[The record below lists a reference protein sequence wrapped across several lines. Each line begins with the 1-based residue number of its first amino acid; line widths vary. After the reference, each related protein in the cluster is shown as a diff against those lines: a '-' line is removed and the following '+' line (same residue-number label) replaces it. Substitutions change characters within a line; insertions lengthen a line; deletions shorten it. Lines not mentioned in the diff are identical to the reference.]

1 MAAWL
6 APVIGAASSL
16 IGAGLSSGSKPN
28 LPQPI
33 TVDPFSTQRSWL
45 RNQQQMLPTISNL
58 TTDINYQNQAQRQ
71 AMLRGVLPEMDA
83 LQGQA
88 TTNMGRYLSGAF
100 TPEEEALIRRE
111 SAGRAFN
118 LGVGGSP
125 LSKSWELGSLLGNL
139 SQRQQSATAAYPSF
153 MTGITAPRMTQQAD
167 VTGWMPT
174 YGDVLSALTGNA
186 QNQNQRNMYQSQIDA
201 APNPA
206 LAALG
211 NSMSTLGGM
220 AFRYGLTGNKQSQN
234 ASVNYS
240 LPGEL

>member
-6 APVIGAASSL
+6 APVLGAVGS
-16 IGAGLSSGSKPN
+16 IAGGLMSSGSKPN
-28 LPQPI
+28 LPQPV
-33 TVDPFSTQRSWL
+33 TVDPFTTQKSWL
-45 RNQQQMLPTISNL
+45 KNQQQMLPTISNL

-88 TTNMGRYLSGAF
+88 TTNMKRYLSGAF

-125 LSKSWELGSLLGNL
+125 MSKSWELGSLLGNL
-139 SQRQQSATAAYPSF
+139 SQRQQAATTAYPSF
-153 MTGITAPRMTQQAD
+153 MSGIVAPRMTQQAD
-167 VTGWMPT
+167 VGGFMPT

-186 QNQNQRNMYQSQIDA
+186 QNQTQRNMYQAQIDA

-206 LAALG
+206 LAGLG
-211 NSMSTLGGM
+211 NAMSTLGGM
-220 AFRYGLTGNKQSQN
+220 AFRYGLTSKKPSGI
-234 ASVNYS
+234 
-240 LPGEL
+240 GEATETVM